1 VNTADRYLSAPVQ
14 LKQASSP
21 TCESVDVLEDGTY
34 DAVVVDAV
42 ARGETMSIDLTILG
56 GVHKGE
62 VTTVEAR
69 GMEIDEVDLL
79 GMPGTL
85 VVENGV
91 PVFTVER

>member
-1 VNTADRYLSAPVQ
+1 
-14 LKQASSP
+14 
-21 TCESVDVLEDGTY
+21 VLEDGTY
-34 DAVVVDAV
+34 DAVVVDA
-42 ARGETMSIDLTILG
+42 ADRDDATSLDLTILG

-62 VTTVEAR
+62 VVTIEAR
-69 GMEIDEVDLL
+69 GMDIDEVELL